1 MFTYDSN
8 FYINNQSGSIAA
20 IHANINNLS
29 LINKTNNKIVCYEFT
44 SIFAYFLRKMNINYR
59 IHQKTSEYGRCH
71 SYLTFRYKEYLI
83 KVDAV
88 LAIMESDLTN
98 AKTNTEIDG
107 FICTNSSI
115 KTRKKFLKHLK
126 NCYQK
131 TYLDLTNE
139 YQNDILTKFDLIISK
154 INLLNLEII
163 DAISYFHKLSK
174 LLFANIILT
183 VVRKKD
189 NSNLKPVVIIYLDN
203 LYFIYDYPNLKRIS
217 KEELEN
223 SFNSNNLE
231 YFKDEVPG
239 IKKIKY

>member
-1 MFTYDSN
+1 M
-8 FYINNQSGSIAA
+8 
-20 IHANINNLS
+20 
-29 LINKTNNKIVCYEFT
+29 
-44 SIFAYFLRKMNINYR
+44 
-59 IHQKTSEYGRCH
+59 
-71 SYLTFRYKEYLI
+71 
-83 KVDAV
+83 
-88 LAIMESDLTN
+88 
-98 AKTNTEIDG
+98 
-107 FICTNSSI
+107 
-115 KTRKKFLKHLK
+115 KHLK